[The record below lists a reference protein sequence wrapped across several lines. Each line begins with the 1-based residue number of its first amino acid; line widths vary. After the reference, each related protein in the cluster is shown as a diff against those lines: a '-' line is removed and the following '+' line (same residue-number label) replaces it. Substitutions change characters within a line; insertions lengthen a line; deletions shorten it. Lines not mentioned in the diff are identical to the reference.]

1 MKKLFVVLM
10 TIMFVFAANA
20 QTKPVADS
28 KPKAKQETKAEA
40 KKTEAKKSE
49 TKKVEVKKTETKKVE
64 TKKM

>member
-40 KKTEAKKSE
+40 KKSE